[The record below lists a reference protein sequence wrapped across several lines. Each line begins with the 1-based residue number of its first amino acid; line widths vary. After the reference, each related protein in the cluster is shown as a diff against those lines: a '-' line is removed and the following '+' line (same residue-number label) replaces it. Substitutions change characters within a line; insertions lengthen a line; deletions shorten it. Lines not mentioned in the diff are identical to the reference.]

1 MTSYESMTQKLA
13 PLGLYRLTPGTQTD
27 LELRVYADELDRLFG
42 RLDEMT
48 RECFIAT
55 AQDWGITQRERF
67 FGKEKTGLSLE
78 VRRELLLTAERETG
92 SDPTPE
98 GCGDFLRSCGAE
110 DFEINE
116 SPSLAKITVTIRG
129 ISDGGAQ
136 KLIKNRM
143 EAYIPAHCKLIMSFE

>member
-42 RLDEMT
+42 RLDEIT

-55 AQDWGITQRERF
+55 AQDWGVAERERF
-67 FGKEKTGLSLE
+67 FGKEKTGSSLE
-78 VRRELLLTAERETG
+78 VRRELLMTAERETG

-98 GCGDFLRSCGAE
+98 GCRKFLRSCGAE
-110 DFEINE
+110 DFEIIE
-116 SPSLAKITVTIRG
+116 SPVPRQDHRDDPRNIGRRCAKADKKPFGSLRPCPLQAHN
-129 ISDGGAQ
+129 
-136 KLIKNRM
+136 KL
-143 EAYIPAHCKLIMSFE
+143 